1 MFLGSSV
8 VEQSAVN
15 RSVAGSSPARGAIIH
30 LLKFL
35 IKINAHKAQIMG
47 NIYILKVIPKYFAET
62 PTTPGPIINPEKANV
77 IRLAIVVGIFSVVDL
92 IACRITIGLVFPVA
106 KPNKREPRDIK

>member
-1 MFLGSSV
+1 M

-30 LLKFL
+30 LIKFL
-35 IKINAHKAQIMG
+35 IKINAHKAHIIG
-47 NIYILKVIPKYFAET
+47 KIYILKVIPKYFAET

-92 IACRITIGLVFPVA
+92 IACLITIGFVFPVA
-106 KPNKREPRDIK
+106 KPNKKEPKDIK